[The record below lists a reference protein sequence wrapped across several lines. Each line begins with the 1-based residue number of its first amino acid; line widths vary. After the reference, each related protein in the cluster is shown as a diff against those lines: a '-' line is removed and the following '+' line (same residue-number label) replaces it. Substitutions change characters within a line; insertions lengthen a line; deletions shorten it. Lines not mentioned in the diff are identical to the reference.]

1 MLIRRRLISIDVTK
15 GSFSQIVTAIM
26 ELAVKRES
34 SYVCVANV
42 HMLLESHYSSAFKD
56 VVNGANIVT
65 ADGMPLAKSFKLLY
79 GEQQERVD
87 GMNLLP
93 ALLKESVTSSSSV
106 FFYGGKQGMLETTEK
121 YLKETYPDLIVAGT
135 YSPPFRELTDE
146 EYIDTAKMITA
157 SGANI
162 VFVVLGCP
170 KQEIWMAKM
179 KGKIPAVMIGIGGAL
194 PVMVGLQLR
203 APNWMQRNSLE
214 WSFRLMQEPRRLF
227 KRYFKTN
234 SHFIYLITKERFKRR
249 NDSINNKK
257 ETLGNTFNPAD
268 PT

>member
-1 MLIRRRLISIDVTK
+1 MISIDVTK
-15 GSFSQIVTAIM
+15 GSFSQIVKAIM
-26 ELAVKRES
+26 NYAIKRES

-42 HMLLESHYSSAFKD
+42 HMLLESHYSSAFKE
-56 VVNGANIVT
+56 VVNGADIVT
-65 ADGMPLAKSFKLLY
+65 ADGMPLAKSFKILY

-93 ALLKESVTSSSSV
+93 ALLKECVKTSSSV
-106 FFYGGKQGMLETTEK
+106 FFYGGKLGMLETTEK
-121 YLKETYPDLIVAGT
+121 YLKENYPDLILAGT
-135 YSPPFRELTDE
+135 YSPPFRDLTEDE
-146 EYIDTAKMITA
+146 YDIAADMITA
-157 SGANI
+157 SGANM

-179 KGKIPAVMIGIGGAL
+179 KGRIPAVMIGVGGAL

-234 SHFIYLITKERFKRR
+234 SHFIYLLTKERFKKR
-249 NDSINNKK
+249 NNSTDSTK
-257 ETLGNTFNPAD
+257 ESLGNTFNPVD
-268 PT
+268 PI